1 MTKLEKLRKEYRET
15 MLDLMLEDGTPE
27 MQQALQNKLNRL
39 QSEIQMEQIR
49 SAKRGKDRYDKV
61 CKNKR

>member
-1 MTKLEKLRKEYRET
+1 MTKLEKLRKEYRST

-27 MQQALQNKLNRL
+27 MHQALQNKLNRL

-49 SAKRGKDRYDKV
+49 SVKRGKKQYDKV
-61 CKNKR
+61 CKN